1 MKPEEGTE
9 LACGPGQPPEDHSLF
24 LLMLRPRKFLQ
35 CQESCSVLPGTTVF
49 EFLTNPLHYAKV
61 WFSES
66 TVLPVQVK
74 NT

>member
-1 MKPEEGTE
+1 MKPEETQNSHV
-9 LACGPGQPPEDHSLF
+9 GQANRLKTTLF
-24 LLMLRPRKFLQ
+24 LLMLMPRKLLQ

-66 TVLPVQVK
+66 TILPVQVK